1 MSERTIELSA
11 RTARLKTP
19 VDLRLRG
26 VLMLSACL
34 GVGIA
39 LTGCASAPKEPRLT
53 QEQRALNVE
62 SFDQVWTTVKEK
74 HWDPQLGGLDWG
86 AVREELRPAV
96 ESAPVMSEARAVMR
110 EMVSRLGKSHFGI
123 IPGEV
128 YDDVAAEE
136 GKGNRDGDTGVEVR
150 VDDGHALVTS
160 VAQGSWADESGLR
173 PGWEV
178 VSVGDYRIPAALS
191 KAAKELEE
199 TPGKRYRLWR
209 MVSSR
214 LSGQV
219 GDTIIV
225 TFLDTDER
233 EVELELTVAQ
243 KRGRKAQF
251 GNFPDMYVWAEAK
264 TLDESVGYIAFNA
277 WFDPVTVMATFND
290 AMLSFMNADGIVID
304 IRGNTGGIPG
314 MAMGMAGWMIADKSH
329 YLGTMY
335 LPGNELKLVVTPRA
349 VNYDGPVAVLIDELS
364 GSTSEFFAGGLKSLG
379 RARIFGAR
387 SAGAALISTV
397 VRLPNGDGFQYAFA
411 NYISQGGEELEGVG
425 VIPDVEVIPS
435 REALLRGEDPALLA
449 ALAWIHS
456 QR

>member
-1 MSERTIELSA
+1 MSERTNELPA
-11 RTARLKTP
+11 RRGELKKL
-19 VDLRLRG
+19 VDMRLRG
-26 VLMLSACL
+26 VLMLGLCL

-39 LTGCASAPKEPRLT
+39 LTGCAAAPKEPRLT

-62 SFDQVWTTVKEK
+62 SFDQIWTTVKEK
-74 HWDPQLGGLDWG
+74 HWDPELGGLDWQE
-86 AVREELRPAV
+86 VREELRPAV
-96 ESAPVMSEARAVMR
+96 ESAPVMSKARAVMR
-110 EMVSRLGKSHFGI
+110 EMISRLGQSHFGI

-136 GKGNRDGDTGVEVR
+136 GKGNRDGDAGVEVR
-150 VDDGHALVTS
+150 VVDGHALVTS
-160 VAQGSWADESGLR
+160 VAQGSPADESGVR

-178 VSVGDYRIPAALS
+178 VGVGDYRIPSALS
-191 KAAKELEE
+191 KAAEKLEE

-225 TFLDTDER
+225 TFLDADER
-233 EVELELTVAQ
+233 EVNLEVTLTQ
-243 KRGRKAQF
+243 ERGRKAQF

-264 TLDESVGYIAFNA
+264 TLDENIGYIAFNTF
-277 WFDPVTVMATFND
+277 FDPVTVMATFND
-290 AMLSFMNADGIVID
+290 AVQSFLKADGIVID
-304 IRGNTGGIPG
+304 IRGNMGGIPA
-314 MAMGMAGWMIADKSH
+314 MAMGMAGWLIADKSH

-349 VNYDGPVAVLIDELS
+349 VTYDGPVAVLIDELS
-364 GSTSEFFAGGLKSLG
+364 ASTSEFFAGGVKSLG

-456 QR
+456 KR